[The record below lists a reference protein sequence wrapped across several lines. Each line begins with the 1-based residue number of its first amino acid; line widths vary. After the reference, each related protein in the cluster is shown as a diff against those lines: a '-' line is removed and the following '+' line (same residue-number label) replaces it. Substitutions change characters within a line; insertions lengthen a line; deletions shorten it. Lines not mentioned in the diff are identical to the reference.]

1 MIKRE
6 YYGSELE
13 EEGLSILILDSIL
26 ICNITAKNIMKSL
39 LRWLTK
45 MVEFWLGTY
54 HEGIMRSDQPYAK
67 SRPLNFFSC
76 GQSKRSPGVLCN
88 QRFMF

>member
-26 ICNITAKNIMKSL
+26 ICNITAKKHNEISAQVADKDG
-39 LRWLTK
+39 RI
-45 MVEFWLGTY
+45 WLGTY

-67 SRPLNFFSC
+67 SRPLNFSPV
-76 GQSKRSPGVLCN
+76 GNQKRSPGVLCN

>member
-13 EEGLSILILDSIL
+13 EEGLSILTLDSIL

-45 MVEFWLGTY
+45 MVEFGWALTMK
-54 HEGIMRSDQPYAK
+54 ELCVVTSLM
-67 SRPLNFFSC
+67 LN
-76 GQSKRSPGVLCN
+76 RD
-88 QRFMF
+88 R